1 MFRARQWWMAIVVYL
16 GFVSFAFA
24 ADAPGI
30 TYEISLKDAATH
42 YADVKVTFQGGNDAQ
57 IQMPVW
63 NATYM
68 VRDFAVHIGQ
78 VQASVSGTPVPVTAK
93 NKDTW
98 QLSSAGHSF
107 RGPVTFQYRILLN
120 DPGPFGADL
129 SSEHAF
135 FNFAQVL
142 AYPIGQE
149 HEKRPTS
156 VRITDAPPDWKIAT
170 APAHTG
176 GPAENGTKSIFS
188 IHTSSYDELVDSP
201 TELGKFEEL
210 DFNEGGK
217 HYRVAV
223 HGKPGDYDIARMAAD
238 CQKIVRAETEFM
250 HEAPFDEYT
259 FLYHVDP
266 NGGGGMEHKYSTAI
280 GLQPLKSEQ
289 AWRAFDGVTAHEF
302 FHLWNVKRIRPQTLE
317 PVDYTKEQY
326 TRDLWFSEGF
336 TNTVGEYA
344 LLKAG
349 LEDAAAFE
357 KHLSQT
363 IESFRSRPAHLWQSP
378 EESSL
383 DTWYDKYPFYG
394 SPERSVS
401 YYTSGELIGYV
412 LDLMVR
418 EKTAGKKSLRDV
430 FLWMNASYPHQ
441 GKFFPETRGEL
452 GAAEAV
458 SGADFKSFF
467 AANVGSA
474 SDLPLEEVLGTAGLK
489 LQRTN
494 VTLGDPGFS
503 VTRGAAVIAKVEGEG
518 ARSAGLREGDEIVE
532 FQDQP
537 PGRGMQ
543 RRLSQVAPSSTIHM
557 KVRRGGAESLVT
569 IPVGTRQA
577 EEWQVSEVPN
587 ATPEQVARR
596 KAWIASEDQP

>member
-1 MFRARQWWMAIVVYL
+1 MLKMHYWWITALVCL
-16 GFVSFAFA
+16 SFGSFAFA
-24 ADAPGI
+24 ADAPEI

-68 VRDFAVHIGQ
+68 VRDFAVHVGE
-78 VQASVSGTPVPVTAK
+78 VKASALGTPVPVIAK
-93 NKDTW
+93 DKHTW
-98 QLSSAGHSF
+98 QLNSAGHSF
-107 RGPVTFQYRILLN
+107 KGLVTFEYRILLS

-142 AYPIGQE
+142 AYPVGQE

-156 VRITDAPPDWKIAT
+156 VRITDAPTDWKIAT

-188 IHTSSYDELVDSP
+188 IHASSYDELVDSP
-201 TELGKFEEL
+201 TELGKFDER
-210 DFNEGGK
+210 DFDEGGK
-217 HYRVAV
+217 HYRVVV
-223 HGKPGDYDIARMAAD
+223 HGEPGDYDIARMAAD

-302 FHLWNVKRIRPQTLE
+302 FHLWNVKRIRPQALE

-336 TNTVGEYA
+336 TSTVGEYT
-344 LLKAG
+344 LVRAG
-349 LEDAAAFE
+349 LEDTAAFE

-394 SPERSVS
+394 RPDRSVS
-401 YYTSGELIGYV
+401 YYTSGELIGYMV
-412 LDLMVR
+412 DLMLR

-430 FLWMNASYPHQ
+430 FLWMNDTYPHQ
-441 GKFFPETRGEL
+441 GKFFPETSGEL
-452 GAAEAV
+452 GAVEAV
-458 SGADFKSFF
+458 SGADFKDFF
-467 AANVGSA
+467 ATNVGGA
-474 SDLPLEEVLGTAGLK
+474 SDLPLEEALETAGLK
-489 LQRTN
+489 LQRAN
-494 VTLGDPGFS
+494 VTLGDPGFNLA
-503 VTRGAAVIAKVEGEG
+503 RGPAVISKVEGE
-518 ARSAGLREGDEIVE
+518 AAKSAGLREGDEIVE
-532 FQDQP
+532 FQGQP
-537 PGRGMQ
+537 PGRGLQ
-543 RRLSQVAPSSTIHM
+543 RRLSLVAPGSEIQM

-569 IPVGTRQA
+569 IPVGNRQA
-577 EEWQVSEVPN
+577 DEWQVSEAPN
-587 ATPEQVARR
+587 ASSEQVARR

>member
-1 MFRARQWWMAIVVYL
+1 MFKMHHWWTMALVCL
-16 GFVSFAFA
+16 GFGSFAFA

-30 TYEISLKDAATH
+30 NYEVSLKDGATH
-42 YADVKVTFQGGNDAQ
+42 YADVKVTFNGGNDAQ
-57 IQMPVW
+57 IQLPVW

-68 VRDFAVHIGQ
+68 VRDFAVHVGQ
-78 VQASVSGTPVPVTAK
+78 VKASILGTPVPVIAK
-93 NKDTW
+93 DKNTW
-98 QLSSAGHSF
+98 QLNPAGHPF
-107 RGPVTFQYRILLN
+107 KGPVTFEYHILLS

-142 AYPIGQE
+142 AYPVGQE

-156 VRITDAPPDWKIAT
+156 VRITDVPADWKIAT

-176 GPAENGTKSIFS
+176 GPAEDGTKSIFS
-188 IHTSSYDELVDSP
+188 IHASSYDELVDSP
-201 TELGKFEEL
+201 TELGKFDER

-217 HYRVAV
+217 HYRVV
-223 HGKPGDYDIARMAAD
+223 VDGKSGDYDIGRMAAD

-336 TNTVGEYA
+336 TSTVGEYT
-344 LLKAG
+344 LLRAG
-349 LEDAAAFE
+349 LEDTAAFE

-378 EESSL
+378 QESSL
-383 DTWYDKYPFYG
+383 DTWYDKYPFYS
-394 SPERSVS
+394 SPDRSVS

-412 LDLMVR
+412 LDLMMR
-418 EKTAGKKSLRDV
+418 KETAGKKSLRDV
-430 FLWMNASYPHQ
+430 FLWMNSTYPHQ
-441 GKFFPETRGEL
+441 NKFFPETSGEL
-452 GAAEAV
+452 GAVEAV
-458 SGADFKSFF
+458 SGADFKNFF
-467 AANVGSA
+467 ATNVRGA
-474 SDLPLEEVLGTAGLK
+474 SDLPLEEALATAGLT
-489 LQRTN
+489 LQRAN
-494 VTLGDPGFS
+494 VTVGDLGFN
-503 VTRGAAVIAKVEGEG
+503 VARGAAVISKVEGE
-518 ARSAGLREGDEIVE
+518 AAKSAGLREGDEIVE
-532 FQDQP
+532 FQGQP
-537 PGRGMQ
+537 PGRGLQ
-543 RRLSQVAPSSTIHM
+543 RRMSLVAPGTEIQM
-557 KVRRGGAESLVT
+557 KVRRGGAESLVS
-569 IPVGTRQA
+569 IRVANRQTEA
-577 EEWQVSEVPN
+577 WQVSEAPN
-587 ATPEQVARR
+587 ASSEQVARR